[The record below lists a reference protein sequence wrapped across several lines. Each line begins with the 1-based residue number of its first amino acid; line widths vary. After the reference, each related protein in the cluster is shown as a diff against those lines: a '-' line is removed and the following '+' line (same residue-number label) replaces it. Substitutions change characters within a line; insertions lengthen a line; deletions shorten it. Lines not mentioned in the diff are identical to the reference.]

1 MTFSAAFFDM
11 DGLFLDS
18 EPQWHQSQ
26 QEICARYSYSWDDD
40 DQRICI
46 GGPLSRVGDYI
57 SDICAHDMSGPQVVE
72 ELTQMML
79 VKLSTKAILMPGAF
93 DAVERV
99 KQVMPVALVSAS
111 PRILMDAALTTLP
124 ENFFKFTIS
133 ADDVARTKPFP
144 DPYLHAAKVLGVDI
158 EQSLIFEDSPTG
170 ITAAVASG
178 AFVVAVPHYVEVQEQ
193 SRLKVIASFEDITTA
208 DLEKWSE
215 VNQRELGR

>member
-1 MTFSAAFFDM
+1 M

-57 SDICAHDMSGPQVVE
+57 SEICAHDMTGPEVVE
-72 ELTQMML
+72 ELTKMML
-79 VKLSTKAILMPGAF
+79 VKLSSKAILMRGAF

-99 KQVMPVALVSAS
+99 RQAMPVALVSAS

-124 ENFFKFTIS
+124 KDFFQFTIS
-133 ADDVARTKPFP
+133 ADDVTRTKPFP
-144 DPYLHAAKVLGVDI
+144 DPYLEAAKRMGV
-158 EQSLIFEDSPTG
+158 EPRSCVVFEDSLTG
-170 ITAAVASG
+170 IASAKSAG
-178 AFVVAVPHYVEVQEQ
+178 CAVVAVPHYVDVA
-193 SRLKVIASFEDITTA
+193 LAPKVRVVDS
-208 DLEKWSE
+208 LEKVSLDFLE
-215 VNQRELGR
+215 TFYSAI

>member
-1 MTFSAAFFDM
+1 MNFSAAFFDM

-57 SDICAHDMSGPQVVE
+57 SDICAHDMTGPEVVN

-93 DAVERV
+93 SAVERV
-99 KQVMPVALVSAS
+99 RQVMPVALVSAS

-124 ENFFKFTIS
+124 ADLFQFTIS
-133 ADDVARTKPFP
+133 ADDVTRTKPFP
-144 DPYLHAAKVLGVDI
+144 DPYIDASKRMGFQPGSCVV
-158 EQSLIFEDSPTG
+158 FEDSLTG
-170 ITAAVASG
+170 IASAKSAG
-178 AFVVAVPHYVEVQEQ
+178 CAVVAVPHYVDVA
-193 SRLKVIASFEDITTA
+193 LAPKVRVVTSLEDVSL
-208 DLEKWSE
+208 DFLENFYSAI
-215 VNQRELGR
+215 

>member
-1 MTFSAAFFDM
+1 MSFSAAFFDM

-57 SDICAHDMSGPQVVE
+57 SEICAHDMTGPEVVE
-72 ELTQMML
+72 ELTKMML
-79 VKLSTKAILMPGAF
+79 VKLSSKAILMRGAF

-99 KQVMPVALVSAS
+99 RQAMPVALVSAS

-124 ENFFKFTIS
+124 KDFFQFTIS
-133 ADDVARTKPFP
+133 ADDVTRTKPFP
-144 DPYLHAAKVLGVDI
+144 DPYLEAAKRMGV
-158 EQSLIFEDSPTG
+158 EPRSCVVFEDSLTG
-170 ITAAVASG
+170 IASAKSAG
-178 AFVVAVPHYVEVQEQ
+178 CAVVAVPHYVDVA
-193 SRLKVIASFEDITTA
+193 LAPKVRVVDS
-208 DLEKWSE
+208 LEKVSLDFLE
-215 VNQRELGR
+215 TFYSAI

>member
-1 MTFSAAFFDM
+1 MNFSAAFFDM

-57 SDICAHDMSGPQVVE
+57 SDICAHDMTGAEVVN
-72 ELTQMML
+72 ELTEMML

-93 DAVERV
+93 AAVERV
-99 KQVMPVALVSAS
+99 RQVMPVALVSAS

-124 ENFFKFTIS
+124 EGFFQFTIS
-133 ADDVARTKPFP
+133 ADDVTRTKPFP
-144 DPYLHAAKVLGVDI
+144 DPYI
-158 EQSLIFEDSPTG
+158 EASKRMGFQPGSCVVFEDSLTG
-170 ITAAVASG
+170 IASAKSAG
-178 AFVVAVPHYVEVQEQ
+178 CAVVAVPHYVDVA
-193 SRLKVIASFEDITTA
+193 LAPKVRVVTSLEDVSL
-208 DLEKWSE
+208 DFLENFYSAI
-215 VNQRELGR
+215 

>member
-1 MTFSAAFFDM
+1 MSFSAAFFDM

-26 QEICARYSYSWDDD
+26 QEICARYLYSWDDD

-57 SDICAHDMSGPQVVE
+57 SDICAHDMTGPEVVE

-79 VKLSTKAILMPGAF
+79 VKLSSKAILMRGAF

-99 KQVMPVALVSAS
+99 RQVMPVALVSAS
-111 PRILMDAALTTLP
+111 PRILMNAALTTLP
-124 ENFFKFTIS
+124 KDFFQFTIS

-144 DPYLHAAKVLGVDI
+144 DPYLEAAKRMGV
-158 EQSLIFEDSPTG
+158 EPGSCVVFEDSLTG
-170 ITAAVASG
+170 IASAKSAG
-178 AFVVAVPHYVEVQEQ
+178 CAVVAVPHYVDVALAPKVRVIDSLEEV
-193 SRLKVIASFEDITTA
+193 SLDF
-208 DLEKWSE
+208 LETFYSAI
-215 VNQRELGR
+215 

>member
-1 MTFSAAFFDM
+1 M

-57 SDICAHDMSGPQVVE
+57 SDICAHDMTGPQVVE

-79 VKLSTKAILMPGAF
+79 VKLSTKAILMPGAYE
-93 DAVERV
+93 AVERV
-99 KQVMPVALVSAS
+99 RQVMPVALVSAS

-124 ENFFKFTIS
+124 EKFFQFSIS
-133 ADDVARTKPFP
+133 ADDVTRTKPFP
-144 DPYLHAAKVLGVDI
+144 DPYLEAAKRMGVST
-158 EQSLIFEDSPTG
+158 QSCVVFEDSLTG
-170 ITAAVASG
+170 IASAKSAG
-178 AFVVAVPHYVEVQEQ
+178 CAVVAVPHYVEVALAPRVRVVT
-193 SRLKVIASFEDITTA
+193 SLN
-208 DLEKWSE
+208 E
-215 VNQRELGR
+215 VSLDFLDGFHSAL

>member
-1 MTFSAAFFDM
+1 M

-57 SDICAHDMSGPQVVE
+57 SDICAHDMSGPEVVE

-79 VKLSTKAILMPGAF
+79 VKLSSKAILMRGAF

-99 KQVMPVALVSAS
+99 RQVMPAALVSAS

-124 ENFFKFTIS
+124 KDFFQFTIS
-133 ADDVARTKPFP
+133 ADDVTRTKPFP
-144 DPYLHAAKVLGVDI
+144 DPYLEAAKRMGV
-158 EQSLIFEDSPTG
+158 EPGSCVVFEDSLTG
-170 ITAAVASG
+170 IASAKSAG
-178 AFVVAVPHYVEVQEQ
+178 CAVVAVPHYVDVALAPKVRVVNSLEEV
-193 SRLKVIASFEDITTA
+193 SLDF
-208 DLEKWSE
+208 LETFYSAI
-215 VNQRELGR
+215 

>member
-1 MTFSAAFFDM
+1 MSFSAAFFDM

-57 SDICAHDMSGPQVVE
+57 SDICAHDMTGPEVVE
-72 ELTQMML
+72 ELTKMML
-79 VKLSTKAILMPGAF
+79 VKLSSKAILMRGAF

-99 KQVMPVALVSAS
+99 RQVMPVALVSAS

-124 ENFFKFTIS
+124 KDFFQFTIS
-133 ADDVARTKPFP
+133 ADDVTRTKPFP
-144 DPYLHAAKVLGVDI
+144 DPYLEAAKRMGV
-158 EQSLIFEDSPTG
+158 EPRSCVVFEDSLTG
-170 ITAAVASG
+170 IASAKSAG
-178 AFVVAVPHYVEVQEQ
+178 CAVVAVPHYVDVA
-193 SRLKVIASFEDITTA
+193 LAPKVRVVDS
-208 DLEKWSE
+208 LEKVSLDFLE
-215 VNQRELGR
+215 TFYSAI

>member
-1 MTFSAAFFDM
+1 MSFSAAFFDM

-57 SDICAHDMSGPQVVE
+57 SDICAHDMTGPEVVE
-72 ELTQMML
+72 ELTKMML
-79 VKLSTKAILMPGAF
+79 VKLSSKAILMRGAF

-99 KQVMPVALVSAS
+99 RQAMPVALVSAS

-124 ENFFKFTIS
+124 KDFFQFTIS
-133 ADDVARTKPFP
+133 ADDVTRTKPFP
-144 DPYLHAAKVLGVDI
+144 DPYLEAAKRMGV
-158 EQSLIFEDSPTG
+158 EPRSCVVFEDSLTG
-170 ITAAVASG
+170 IASAKSAG
-178 AFVVAVPHYVEVQEQ
+178 CAVVAVPHYVDVA
-193 SRLKVIASFEDITTA
+193 LAPKVRVVDS
-208 DLEKWSE
+208 LEKVSLAFLE
-215 VNQRELGR
+215 TFYSAI

>member
-26 QEICARYSYSWDDD
+26 QEICARYAYSWDDD

-99 KQVMPVALVSAS
+99 SQVMPVALVSAS

-124 ENFFKFTIS
+124 ENFFQFTIS
-133 ADDVARTKPFP
+133 ADDVTRTKPFP
-144 DPYLHAAKVLGVDI
+144 DPYLEAAKRMGVAPA
-158 EQSLIFEDSPTG
+158 SCVVFEDSLTG
-170 ITAAVASG
+170 IASAKSAG
-178 AFVVAVPHYVEVQEQ
+178 CAVVAVPHYVDVALAPKVRVVTTLEEVSLDFLE
-193 SRLKVIASFEDITTA
+193 SFYTA
-208 DLEKWSE
+208 I
-215 VNQRELGR
+215 

>member
-79 VKLSTKAILMPGAF
+79 VKLSTKAILMPGAL

-133 ADDVARTKPFP
+133 ADDVTRTKPFP
-144 DPYLHAAKVLGVDI
+144 DPYLEAAKRIGVAPT
-158 EQSLIFEDSPTG
+158 SCVVFEDSLTG
-170 ITAAVASG
+170 IASAKSAG
-178 AFVVAVPHYVEVQEQ
+178 CAVVAVPHYVDVALAPKVRVLTSLEEVSLEF
-193 SRLKVIASFEDITTA
+193 LESFYSAI
-208 DLEKWSE
+208 
-215 VNQRELGR
+215 

>member
-18 EPQWHQSQ
+18 EPQWHLSQ
-26 QEICARYSYSWDDD
+26 QEICARYSYLWDDD

-57 SDICAHDMSGPQVVE
+57 SDICAHDMTGAQVVQ
-72 ELTQMML
+72 ELTEMML

-93 DAVERV
+93 AAVERV
-99 KQVMPVALVSAS
+99 RQVMPVALVSAS

-124 ENFFKFTIS
+124 QDFFQFSIS

-144 DPYLHAAKVLGVDI
+144 DPYLEAAKRMGV
-158 EQSLIFEDSPTG
+158 STGSSVVFEDSLTG
-170 ITAAVASG
+170 IASAKSAG
-178 AFVVAVPHYVEVQEQ
+178 CAVVAVPHYVEVILAPKVRVVTSLNDVTLEFLEQ
-193 SRLKVIASFEDITTA
+193 FHLAI
-208 DLEKWSE
+208 
-215 VNQRELGR
+215 

>member
-57 SDICAHDMSGPQVVE
+57 SDICAHDMTGPQVVQ
-72 ELTQMML
+72 ELTEMML

-93 DAVERV
+93 AAVERV
-99 KQVMPVALVSAS
+99 REVMPVALVSAS

-124 ENFFKFTIS
+124 REFFKFTIS
-133 ADDVARTKPFP
+133 ADDVTRTKPFP
-144 DPYLHAAKVLGVDI
+144 DPYLEAAKRMGLAPGDTVV
-158 EQSLIFEDSPTG
+158 FEDSLTG
-170 ITAAVASG
+170 IASAKSAG
-178 AFVVAVPHYVEVQEQ
+178 CAVVAVPHYVDVAPA
-193 SRLKVIASFEDITTA
+193 LKVRVVKSLEDVSLQFLQEFHSAI
-208 DLEKWSE
+208 
-215 VNQRELGR
+215 

>member
-1 MTFSAAFFDM
+1 MSFSAAFFDM

-57 SDICAHDMSGPQVVE
+57 SDICAHDMTGPEVVE

-79 VKLSTKAILMPGAF
+79 VKLSSKAILMRGAF

-99 KQVMPVALVSAS
+99 RQAMPVALVSAS

-124 ENFFKFTIS
+124 KDFFQFTIS
-133 ADDVARTKPFP
+133 ADDVTRTKPFP
-144 DPYLHAAKVLGVDI
+144 DPYLEAAKRMGVDPR
-158 EQSLIFEDSPTG
+158 SCVVFEDSLTG
-170 ITAAVASG
+170 IASAKSAG
-178 AFVVAVPHYVEVQEQ
+178 CAVVAVPHYVDVALAPKVRVVDSLEEV
-193 SRLKVIASFEDITTA
+193 SLDF
-208 DLEKWSE
+208 LETFYSAI
-215 VNQRELGR
+215 

>member
-57 SDICAHDMSGPQVVE
+57 SDICAHDMTGPQVVA
-72 ELTQMML
+72 ELTEMML
-79 VKLSTKAILMPGAF
+79 VKLSTKAILMPGAY

-99 KQVMPVALVSAS
+99 RQVMPVALVSAS

-124 ENFFKFTIS
+124 EKFFQFSIS
-133 ADDVARTKPFP
+133 ADDVTRTKPFP
-144 DPYLHAAKVLGVDI
+144 DPYLEAAKRMGVST
-158 EQSLIFEDSPTG
+158 QSCVVFEDSLTG
-170 ITAAVASG
+170 IASAKSAG
-178 AFVVAVPHYVEVQEQ
+178 CAVVAVPHYVEVALAPRVRVVT
-193 SRLKVIASFEDITTA
+193 SLN
-208 DLEKWSE
+208 E
-215 VNQRELGR
+215 VSLDFLDGFHSAL

>member
-1 MTFSAAFFDM
+1 M

-57 SDICAHDMSGPQVVE
+57 SDICAHDMTGPEVVE
-72 ELTQMML
+72 ELTKMML
-79 VKLSTKAILMPGAF
+79 VKLSSKAILMRGAF

-99 KQVMPVALVSAS
+99 RQAMPVALVSAS

-124 ENFFKFTIS
+124 KDFFQFTIS
-133 ADDVARTKPFP
+133 ADDVTRTKPFP
-144 DPYLHAAKVLGVDI
+144 DPYLEAAKRMGV
-158 EQSLIFEDSPTG
+158 EPRSCVVFEDSLTG
-170 ITAAVASG
+170 IASAKSAG
-178 AFVVAVPHYVEVQEQ
+178 CAVVAVPHYVDVALAPKVRVVDSLEEV
-193 SRLKVIASFEDITTA
+193 SLDF
-208 DLEKWSE
+208 LETFYSAI
-215 VNQRELGR
+215 

>member
-1 MTFSAAFFDM
+1 MSFSAAFFDM

-57 SDICAHDMSGPQVVE
+57 SDICAHDMTGPQVVA

-79 VKLSTKAILMPGAF
+79 VKLSKKAILMPGAY

-99 KQVMPVALVSAS
+99 RQVMPVALVSAS

-124 ENFFKFTIS
+124 ENFFQFSIS
-133 ADDVARTKPFP
+133 ADDVTRTKPFP
-144 DPYLHAAKVLGVDI
+144 DPYLEAAKRMG
-158 EQSLIFEDSPTG
+158 EPTQSCVVFEDSLTG
-170 ITAAVASG
+170 IASAKSAG
-178 AFVVAVPHYVEVQEQ
+178 CAVVAVPHYVEVALAPRVRVVT
-193 SRLKVIASFEDITTA
+193 SLD
-208 DLEKWSE
+208 E
-215 VNQRELGR
+215 VSLDFLNEFHSAL

>member
-57 SDICAHDMSGPQVVE
+57 SDICAHDMSGAQVVA

-93 DAVERV
+93 DAVERIS
-99 KQVMPVALVSAS
+99 QVMPVALVSAS

-124 ENFFKFTIS
+124 ENFFQFTIS
-133 ADDVARTKPFP
+133 ADDVTRTKPFP
-144 DPYLHAAKVLGVDI
+144 DPYLEAAKRMGVAPG
-158 EQSLIFEDSPTG
+158 SCVVFEDSLTG
-170 ITAAVASG
+170 IASAKSAG
-178 AFVVAVPHYVEVQEQ
+178 CAVVAVPHYVDVALAPKVRVVTTLEEVSLDFLE
-193 SRLKVIASFEDITTA
+193 SFYTA
-208 DLEKWSE
+208 I
-215 VNQRELGR
+215 

>member
-18 EPQWHQSQ
+18 EPQWHLSQ
-26 QEICARYSYSWDDD
+26 QEICARYSYLWDDD

-57 SDICAHDMSGPQVVE
+57 SDICAHDMTGAQVVQ
-72 ELTQMML
+72 ELTEMML

-93 DAVERV
+93 AAVERV
-99 KQVMPVALVSAS
+99 RQVMPVALVSAS

-124 ENFFKFTIS
+124 KDFFQFSIS

-144 DPYLHAAKVLGVDI
+144 DPYLEAVKRMGVTTG
-158 EQSLIFEDSPTG
+158 SSVVFEDSLTG
-170 ITAAVASG
+170 IASAKSAG
-178 AFVVAVPHYVEVQEQ
+178 CAVVAVPHYVEVILAPTVRVVTSLDDVTLEFLEQ
-193 SRLKVIASFEDITTA
+193 FHSAI
-208 DLEKWSE
+208 
-215 VNQRELGR
+215 

>member
-26 QEICARYSYSWDDD
+26 QEICARYSYAWDDD
-40 DQRICI
+40 EQRICI

-57 SDICAHDMSGPQVVE
+57 SDICAHDMTGPQVVQ
-72 ELTQMML
+72 ELTEMML

-99 KQVMPVALVSAS
+99 RQVMPVALVSAS

-124 ENFFKFTIS
+124 KDFFQFSIS

-144 DPYLHAAKVLGVDI
+144 DPYIEAANRMGVPTT
-158 EQSLIFEDSPTG
+158 SCVVFEDSLTG
-170 ITAAVASG
+170 IASAKSAG
-178 AFVVAVPHYVEVQEQ
+178 CAVVAVPHYVEVALAPKVRVVTSLEEVTLDFLQEFH
-193 SRLKVIASFEDITTA
+193 SAL
-208 DLEKWSE
+208 
-215 VNQRELGR
+215 

>member
-57 SDICAHDMSGPQVVE
+57 SDICAHDMTGPQVVE

-79 VKLSTKAILMPGAF
+79 VKLSSKAILMRGAF

-99 KQVMPVALVSAS
+99 RQVMPVALVSAS

-124 ENFFKFTIS
+124 SDFFQFTIS

-144 DPYLHAAKVLGVDI
+144 DPYLEAAKRMGVDPATCVV
-158 EQSLIFEDSPTG
+158 FEDSLTG
-170 ITAAVASG
+170 IASAKSAG
-178 AFVVAVPHYVEVQEQ
+178 CAVVAVPHYVDVALA
-193 SRLKVIASFEDITTA
+193 LKVRVVDS
-208 DLEKWSE
+208 LEAVSLDFLETFFSE
-215 VNQRELGR
+215 I

>member
-57 SDICAHDMSGPQVVE
+57 SNICAHDMTGPQVVA
-72 ELTQMML
+72 ELTEMML
-79 VKLSTKAILMPGAF
+79 VKLSTKAILMPGAY

-99 KQVMPVALVSAS
+99 RQVMPVALVSAS

-124 ENFFKFTIS
+124 EKFFQFSIS
-133 ADDVARTKPFP
+133 ADDVTRTKPFP
-144 DPYLHAAKVLGVDI
+144 DPYLEAAKRMGVST
-158 EQSLIFEDSPTG
+158 QSCVVFEDSLTG
-170 ITAAVASG
+170 IASAKSAG
-178 AFVVAVPHYVEVQEQ
+178 CAVVAVPHYVEVALAPRVRVVTSLNEV
-193 SRLKVIASFEDITTA
+193 S
-208 DLEKWSE
+208 LEFLDGFHSA
-215 VNQRELGR
+215 L

>member
-57 SDICAHDMSGPQVVE
+57 SDICAHDMSGPEVVE

-79 VKLSTKAILMPGAF
+79 VKLSSKAILMRGAF

-99 KQVMPVALVSAS
+99 RQVMPVALVSAS

-124 ENFFKFTIS
+124 KDFFQFTIS
-133 ADDVARTKPFP
+133 ADDVTRTKPFP
-144 DPYLHAAKVLGVDI
+144 DPYLEAAKRMGV
-158 EQSLIFEDSPTG
+158 EPGSCVVFEDSLTG
-170 ITAAVASG
+170 IASAKSAACA
-178 AFVVAVPHYVEVQEQ
+178 VVAVPHYVDVALAPKVRVVNSLEEV
-193 SRLKVIASFEDITTA
+193 SLDF
-208 DLEKWSE
+208 LETFYSAI
-215 VNQRELGR
+215 

>member
-1 MTFSAAFFDM
+1 MNFSAAFFDM

-57 SDICAHDMSGPQVVE
+57 SDICAHDMTGAEVVN
-72 ELTQMML
+72 ELTEMML

-93 DAVERV
+93 AAVERV
-99 KQVMPVALVSAS
+99 RQVMPVALVSAS

-124 ENFFKFTIS
+124 EDFFQFTIS
-133 ADDVARTKPFP
+133 ADDVTRTKPFP
-144 DPYLHAAKVLGVDI
+144 DPYI
-158 EQSLIFEDSPTG
+158 EASKRMGFQPGSCVVFEDSLTG
-170 ITAAVASG
+170 IASAKSAG
-178 AFVVAVPHYVEVQEQ
+178 CAVVAVPHYVDVA
-193 SRLKVIASFEDITTA
+193 LAPKVRVVTSLEDVSL
-208 DLEKWSE
+208 DFLENFYSAI
-215 VNQRELGR
+215 

>member
-18 EPQWHQSQ
+18 EPQWHLSQ

-57 SDICAHDMSGPQVVE
+57 SDICAHDMTGPQVVQ
-72 ELTQMML
+72 ELTEMML

-93 DAVERV
+93 DAVQRV
-99 KQVMPVALVSAS
+99 RKVMPVALVSAS

-124 ENFFKFTIS
+124 ANFFQFSIS

-144 DPYLHAAKVLGVDI
+144 DPYIEAAKRMGVTTN
-158 EQSLIFEDSPTG
+158 SCVVFEDSLTG
-170 ITAAVASG
+170 IASAKSAG
-178 AFVVAVPHYVEVQEQ
+178 CAVVAVPHYVEVA
-193 SRLKVIASFEDITTA
+193 LAPKVRVVNSLEDVS
-208 DLEKWSE
+208 LEFLEEFHSAI
-215 VNQRELGR
+215 